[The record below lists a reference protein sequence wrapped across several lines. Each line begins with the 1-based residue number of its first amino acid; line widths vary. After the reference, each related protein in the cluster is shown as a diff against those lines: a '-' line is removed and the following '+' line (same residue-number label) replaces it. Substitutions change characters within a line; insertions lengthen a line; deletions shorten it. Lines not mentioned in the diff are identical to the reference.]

1 MVAKKQKIKGE
12 EDSISKLIC
21 EEIKNR
27 KLNFLETLKIEPQK
41 HIFIGTTVGM
51 FKGKLRLLFQSA
63 KQDIVIYYHSKNS
76 DMRIYEDGF
85 YMRYRASFTDQ
96 DFLVPIV
103 IYEVKYKQVTTHQ
116 VRQYSEEARMIKTIF
131 PFCQYNLL
139 LLRVENDSTD
149 VNKVYMSSKSFDSV
163 VSISYNKASKI
174 VKELEPGLRAHIE
187 YLKKHDK
194 FFKLNS
200 ILFI

>member
-63 KQDIVIYYHSKNS
+63 KQDIVIYYHNENS
-76 DMRIYEDGF
+76 DMRIYEGGF
-85 YMRYRASFTDQ
+85 YKRYRASFTDQ

-149 VNKVYMSSKSFDSV
+149 VNKVYMSSKGFDNV
-163 VSISYNKASKI
+163 ICVDTTDEKI
-174 VKELEPGLRAHIE
+174 IVESLIPGLKSHFDLNRCE
-187 YLKKHDK
+187 FVMLSGDK
-194 FFKLNS
+194 VDL
-200 ILFI
+200 